1 MAFDAAFTAIDFET
15 ANRRRDSACQL
26 AAVRVRHG
34 SIVDSWKWMIR
45 PVPCQFSAGNIRI
58 HGITPDDVAASPTF
72 GECWS
77 DIAERLDGE
86 TLVAHNASF
95 DIGVLRACLTTH
107 GCDIPEMSYT
117 CTRAVAKKAWPHQ
130 RRFGLKPLGNWL
142 GIQFKHHDALED
154 SIACAK
160 ILLAAGMDRRSESL
174 EHLEETLRIRRG
186 TAGDWGVSGV
196 RSLDSRDA
204 RTSKRPGRRY
214 AAAASSSSW
223 AAHESAAPYRIADD
237 TPPPPDL
244 QRLAV
249 RAQFT
254 RPLEGVHVVFAG
266 KLRTFEQVDAEALI
280 RAGGGVCDS
289 QLDGNSRLL
298 VIGRKDAA
306 ADAMKR
312 QAQELAG
319 EGSPIEII
327 DESGLIEIADGSR
340 PL

>member
-58 HGITPDDVAASPTF
+58 HGITPDDVAGSPTF

-77 DIAERLDGE
+77 EIADRLDGE

-95 DIGVLRACLTTH
+95 DIGVLRACLTAH
-107 GCDIPEMSYT
+107 RCEIPELSYT
-117 CTRAVAKKAWPHQ
+117 CTRAVAKAAWPHQ

-142 GIQFKHHDALED
+142 GIDFKHHDALED

-186 TAGDWGVSGV
+186 SAGDWGVSGV
-196 RSLDSRDA
+196 RSLDSRGGRMSA
-204 RTSKRPGRRY
+204 RSGRRY
-214 AAAASSSSW
+214 ATASTASAW
-223 AAHESAAPYRIADD
+223 PTRESTAPYRIADD

-266 KLRTFEQVDAEALI
+266 TLRTFEQIDAEALI
-280 RAGGGVCDS
+280 HAAGGVCDR
-289 QLDGNSRLL
+289 QLDSRSRLL
-298 VIGRKDAA
+298 VLGRKDAA

-312 QAQELAG
+312 HAERLAN
-319 EGSPIEII
+319 EGSEIEII
-327 DESGLIEIADGSR
+327 DESALIEIADGSR